1 MKIYILTCINEDSE
15 LVFCKAYKT
24 RCLANADMLMYLEN
38 EREEFIG
45 SPGHYCNIGDLGAAI
60 GDETR
65 CYVYYITED
74 EL

>member
-24 RCLANADMLMYLEN
+24 RCLANADMLRYLEN
-38 EREEFIG
+38 EREEFIEG
-45 SPGHYCNIGDLGAAI
+45 PYYCNIGDSGAAI
-60 GDETR
+60 GDETH